1 MKNCKFIRYDEIDV
15 TFKVHTLKCEL
26 LDGGDYEVF
35 EIKVREYP
43 DGSSRVLDEDDID
56 MTTIHVNKISP
67 YFRNRGLYS
76 KLVLLCIDLVDGKDI
91 SSELEKPVRT
101 SVPYENEILKLELH
115 STGESR
121 EKYNSY
127 LFDCPD
133 IDGVLYEMEY
143 REYQIYD
150 GKESLFGDIV
160 DNQTG
165 WVLPLD
171 PGQDYVHDHFYNAIE
186 FFTDG
191 DFDEFKKREF
201 KKLNLKK
208 SGMSDSDIDLM
219 DDLGLFENKILDFNS
234 WRLNEQH
241 GGDMTPQTLIG
252 DWSMHDIVKSIS
264 NTISVHNEAH
274 WKIYENE
281 AHIPI
286 IHDTGDMNIN
296 IDMSIFRN
304 EPDAGE
310 LFVEDDVLSTV
321 DDLHIID
328 MLGLLPDG
336 SLHLKVK
343 FNEVYY
349 SKISYS
355 GNSRRTG
362 TMETIEPVKTYKDLV
377 DFLYAAES
385 IDTSEDKDGYEKDN
399 IRYSDIRI
407 ENI

>member
-191 DFDEFKKREF
+191 DFDEFKKEELGRIELR
-201 KKLNLKK
+201 KSGVSELDIEMMDKLN
-208 SGMSDSDIDLM
+208 M
-219 DDLGLFENKILDFNS
+219 LGEGILNYRN
-234 WRLNEQH
+234 WRNINEQVN
-241 GGDMTPQTLIG
+241 GDMTGLELIG
-252 DWSMHDIVKSIS
+252 DWSMRDIAETIS
-264 NTISVHNEAH
+264 NIVSTWNEAH
-274 WKIYENE
+274 WKIEDDE

-286 IHDTGDMNIN
+286 LHETGDMNIN
-296 IDMSIFRN
+296 IDISIFRN
-304 EPDAGE
+304 RTEPDGFSE
-310 LFVEDDVLSTV
+310 EDIN
-321 DDLHIID
+321 IID
-328 MLGLLPDG
+328 MLGLMSDG
-336 SLHLKVK
+336 LLHLKVK
-343 FNEVYY
+343 FNEIYY
-349 SKISYS
+349 SSFEEEVKYS
-355 GNSRRTG
+355 ESSTRRG
-362 TMETIEPVKTYKDLV
+362 TMRTIEPVSTYKDLV
-377 DFLYAAES
+377 DFLHAAES
-385 IDTSEDKDGYEKDN
+385 IDTSEDRDAYEKDN
-399 IRYSDIRI
+399 IRYSSIRI